1 MAEIGKERSDDS
13 HFVPHHSEGMTKE
26 QRDAAIAASIPKPK
40 AQLVVDGEWGP
51 ATISAL
57 QTVLKV
63 TVDGNFGPGTASALQ
78 SKLGVEA
85 DGDFG
90 PISARALQG
99 YLGVEQDGT
108 IGPITVTALQN
119 RLNAGTF

>member
-1 MAEIGKERSDDS
+1 M
-13 HFVPHHSEGMTKE
+13 
-26 QRDAAIAASIPKPK
+26 
-40 AQLVVDGEWGP
+40 
-51 ATISAL
+51 
-57 QTVLKV
+57 
-63 TVDGNFGPGTASALQ
+63 
-78 SKLGVEA
+78 EA

-99 YLGVEQDGT
+99 YLGVDQDGV